1 MAGWTLGP
9 TSGRTST
16 RGKATPVR
24 RVLIA
29 AVPPVDE
36 LDLVGPASVF
46 AAANRLAGTLV
57 YSVEIATSG
66 TDLTIQGE
74 GGLISFLATQ
84 RLDAARGPYDSV
96 LVVSGVES
104 RKRRD
109 SALIA
114 WLRAAAPRTQRLGA
128 VCVSSFLLAEA
139 GLLDGK
145 QVAAHRQFS
154 GELARS
160 HPKLRVVSESGWVQ
174 DGTIFTSA
182 GVSAG
187 IDLALAWV
195 KADLGAAVAGDIARD
210 FETLGKGAGA
220 QPPTAAALA
229 AESKARRA
237 VNELQDWIGGNL
249 KKPLTAAALARKG
262 RMSVGALGRAFR
274 RETGRTLSQFVLL
287 ARVEAARTRLETTTE
302 SVDQVAAA
310 CGFTSL
316 EAMRRGF
323 QQTLG
328 VSPAAFRRKRPIT

>member
-9 TSGRTST
+9 TSGRTTT
-16 RGKATPVR
+16 RGKPTPVR

-36 LDLVGPASVF
+36 LDLVGPATVF
-46 AAANRLAGTLV
+46 AAANRLAGTPV

-66 TDLTIQGE
+66 TDLTVKGE
-74 GGLISFLATQ
+74 SGLISFLASQ
-84 RLDAARGPYDSV
+84 RLDTARGPYDSV
-96 LVVSGVES
+96 LLVSGVES

-145 QVAAHRQFS
+145 QVAAHRQFRDDLTR
-154 GELARS
+154 G
-160 HPKLRVVSESGWVQ
+160 HPKVRVASESGWRQ

-187 IDLALAWV
+187 VDLALAWV

-210 FETLGKGAGA
+210 FETLGQGASA
-220 QPPTAAALA
+220 QPAAARA
-229 AESKARRA
+229 ADSKARRA
-237 VNELQDWIGGNL
+237 VNELQDWIGENL

-274 RETGRTLSQFVLL
+274 RETGRTLSQFVLQT
-287 ARVEAARTRLETTTE
+287 RVEAARTRLETTTE
-302 SVDQVAAA
+302 TLDQVAAA
-310 CGFTSL
+310 CGFSGL

-323 QQTLG
+323 KQTLG
-328 VSPAAFRRKRPIT
+328 VSPAAFRRKRVA

>member
-9 TSGRTST
+9 TSGRATT

-36 LDLVGPASVF
+36 LDLVGPVRVF
-46 AAANRLAGTLV
+46 AAANRLAGTTI

-66 TDLTIQGE
+66 TDLTIKGE
-74 GGLISFLATQ
+74 SGLVSFLATQ

-96 LVVSGVES
+96 LVVSGLES

-145 QVAAHRQFS
+145 RVAAHRQFRDD
-154 GELARS
+154 LARA
-160 HPKLRVVSESGWVQ
+160 HPKVRVASESSWVQ

-187 IDLALAWV
+187 VDLALAWV
-195 KADLGAAVAGDIARD
+195 KADLGAVVAGDIARD
-210 FETLGKGAGA
+210 FETLSKGASA
-220 QPPTAAALA
+220 QPPTAAAFA
-229 AESKARRA
+229 AESRARRA
-237 VNELQDWIGGNL
+237 VNELQDWIGDNL
-249 KKPLTAAALARKG
+249 KKPLTAAALSRKG

-274 RETGRTLSQFVLL
+274 RETGRTLGQFVLQT
-287 ARVEAARTRLETTTE
+287 RVEAARARLETTTE
-302 SVDQVAAA
+302 TLDQVAAF
-310 CGFTSL
+310 CGFNGL

-323 QQTLG
+323 KQTLG
-328 VSPAAFRRKRPIT
+328 VSPAAFRRKRVA

>member
-9 TSGRTST
+9 TSGRTTT
-16 RGKATPVR
+16 RGKPTPVR

-36 LDLVGPASVF
+36 LDLVGPATVF
-46 AAANRLAGTLV
+46 AAANRLAGTPV

-66 TDLTIQGE
+66 TDLTIAGE
-74 GGLISFLATQ
+74 SGLISFLATQ
-84 RLDAARGPYDSV
+84 RLDTARGPYDSV
-96 LVVSGVES
+96 LLVSGVES

-145 QVAAHRQFS
+145 QVAAHRQFRDDLTR
-154 GELARS
+154 G
-160 HPKLRVVSESGWVQ
+160 HPKVRVAAESGWRQ
-174 DGTIFTSA
+174 DGVIFTSA

-187 IDLALAWV
+187 VDLALAWV

-210 FETLGKGAGA
+210 FETLGQGAAA
-220 QPPTAAALA
+220 QPAAARA
-229 AESKARRA
+229 ADSKARRA
-237 VNELQDWIGGNL
+237 VNELQDWIGDNL
-249 KKPLTAAALARKG
+249 RKPLTAVALARKG

-274 RETGRTLSQFVLL
+274 RETGRTLSQFVLQT
-287 ARVEAARTRLETTTE
+287 RVEAARTRLETTTE
-302 SVDQVAAA
+302 TLDQVAAA
-310 CGFTSL
+310 CGFTGL

-323 QQTLG
+323 RQTLG
-328 VSPAAFRRKRPIT
+328 VSPAAFRRKRVA

>member
-1 MAGWTLGP
+1 MAGWTLGL
-9 TSGRTST
+9 TSGRTTT
-16 RGKATPVR
+16 RGKPTPVR

-36 LDLVGPASVF
+36 LDLVGPATVF
-46 AAANRLAGTLV
+46 AAANRLAGTPV

-66 TDLTIQGE
+66 TDLTIKGE
-74 GGLISFLATQ
+74 SGLISFLATQ
-84 RLDAARGPYDSV
+84 RLDTARGPYDSV
-96 LVVSGVES
+96 LLVSGVES

-109 SALIA
+109 SALVA

-145 QVAAHRQFS
+145 RVAAHRQFRDD
-154 GELARS
+154 LVRA
-160 HPKLRVVSESGWVQ
+160 HPKVRVSSESGWVQ
-174 DGTIFTSA
+174 DGVIFTSA

-187 IDLALAWV
+187 VDLALAWV

-210 FETLGKGAGA
+210 LETLGQGASA
-220 QPPTAAALA
+220 QPAAARA

-237 VNELQDWIGGNL
+237 VNELQDWIGDNL

-274 RETGRTLSQFVLL
+274 RETGRTLSQFVLQT
-287 ARVEAARTRLETTTE
+287 RVEAARTRLETTTE
-302 SVDQVAAA
+302 TLDQVAAA
-310 CGFTSL
+310 CGFTGL

-323 QQTLG
+323 RQTLG
-328 VSPAAFRRKRPIT
+328 VSPAAFRRKRVA

>member
-9 TSGRTST
+9 TSGRTT
-16 RGKATPVR
+16 ARGKPTPIR

-36 LDLVGPASVF
+36 LDLVGPATVF
-46 AAANRLAGTLV
+46 AAANRLAGTPV
-57 YSVEIATSG
+57 YNVEIATSG
-66 TDLTIQGE
+66 TDLTIKGE
-74 GGLISFLATQ
+74 SGLISFLATQ
-84 RLDAARGPYDSV
+84 RLDTARGPYDSV
-96 LVVSGVES
+96 LLVSGVES

-114 WLRAAAPRTQRLGA
+114 WLRAAAPRTQRMGA

-145 QVAAHRQFS
+145 QVAAHRQFRDDLTR
-154 GELARS
+154 G
-160 HPKLRVVSESGWVQ
+160 HPKVRVATEAGSVQ
-174 DGTIFTSA
+174 DGVIFTSA

-187 IDLALAWV
+187 VDLALAWV
-195 KADLGAAVAGDIARD
+195 RADLGAAVAGDIARD
-210 FETLGKGAGA
+210 FETLSMGASA
-220 QPPTAAALA
+220 QPAAARA

-237 VNELQDWIGGNL
+237 VNELQDWIGDNL

-274 RETGRTLSQFVLL
+274 RETGRTLSQFVLQT
-287 ARVEAARTRLETTTE
+287 RVEAARTRLETTTE
-302 SVDQVAAA
+302 TLDQVAAA
-310 CGFTSL
+310 CGFTGV

-323 QQTLG
+323 KQTLG
-328 VSPAAFRRKRPIT
+328 VSPAGFRRKRVA